1 MWILVLYRYCE
12 NLQKQRGSNLG
23 STFEEVQKVNDLRK
37 SGHTAEAIVL
47 ARSSLSKNGYD
58 SKMAG
63 ALAWCLYDEYLKPL
77 TFIRRENSDPK
88 FGPVMAG
95 FCISDEDFRKKS
107 LTALKD
113 IRELTEGN
121 IDDTL
126 LNPHILGQLKF
137 TESVYKYIKYGNAPQ
152 PMFDLGMELL
162 IGIDR
167 SRLAGRNPKNPDMPS
182 TKDRFTK
189 LALDFSSLG
198 FVKNGDKSIK
208 SQVVRLLKKIPAE
221 SLTNGTSSAA
231 KVKEKGSSNSAKV
244 NDLSPRQRYVM
255 RIAKLSLEIG
265 DNSETE
271 RVCRKALVENLFAG
285 DKNEKWINYWLVKAI
300 EETNPDEALRV
311 LDQIL
316 EKSNEGF
323 LLSLRATILNN
334 LGRSEEA
341 LVSIS
346 NSLLS
351 NVKQGSRK
359 ILSSESESSRKYR
372 VVMPEMLSKSLQMFA
387 HLSKDEGEVC
397 AHIQA
402 IRGQRLHL
410 QHPPLSRFEE
420 LAEKYNLGPA
430 TPTNDFSSLIP
441 IWVKYSD
448 TGLRQDTT
456 KKNRFLGRVIV
467 IFTQQDGQMN
477 VFASNHNSS
486 NAVEHRAVV
495 VADMPNVLYVRK
507 IKVRI
512 DASDPSIE
520 DPESAGLGKYSSD
533 MPKLTVSRETYVL
546 KREQEPFL
554 MGGGV
559 LKILGDLSS
568 ADWKR
573 ISESWRSLPK
583 SN

>member
-1 MWILVLYRYCE
+1 MA
-12 NLQKQRGSNLG
+12 
-23 STFEEVQKVNDLRK
+23 STFEDVKKVNDFRK

-47 ARSSLSKNGYD
+47 ARSSISINGSD
-58 SKMAG
+58 SKMAV
-63 ALAWCLYDEYLKPL
+63 ALSWCLYDEYLKPL
-77 TFIRRENSDPK
+77 TFIRKENAVQK
-88 FGPVMAG
+88 FEPVMAG

-121 IDDTL
+121 LDNAL
-126 LNPHILGQLKF
+126 LNPHILGQLKIS
-137 TESVYKYIKYGNAPQ
+137 ESVYKYIKYGAAPR
-152 PMFDLGMELL
+152 PMFDLGMDLL

-167 SRLAGRNPKNPDMPS
+167 SRLTGRNPKNPDMPS

-189 LALDFSSLG
+189 LVLDFSSLD
-198 FVKNGDKSIK
+198 FVKNGDKNIK
-208 SQVVRLLKKIPAE
+208 SEVVGLLKKIPAE
-221 SLTNGTSSAA
+221 SLMHDTNATP
-231 KVKEKGSSNSAKV
+231 KMKEKGGSNSAKI

-255 RIAKLSLEIG
+255 RIAKLSLEIE
-265 DNSETE
+265 DHSETE

-285 DKNEKWINYWLVKAI
+285 DKNAKWISYWLVKSI
-300 EETNPDEALRV
+300 EETNPDEAMKV

-316 EKSNEGF
+316 EKSNDGF
-323 LLSLRATILNN
+323 LLALRASILDN

-372 VVMPEMLSKSLQMFA
+372 VVMPEMLSKSLQMFVQ
-387 HLSKDEGEVC
+387 LSKDEGEVC

-410 QHPPLSRFEE
+410 HHPPLSRFEE
-420 LAEKYNLGPA
+420 LADKHKLGPA
-430 TPTNDFSSLIP
+430 IPTNDFSSLIP

-467 IFTQQDGQMN
+467 IFTQQDGLLN
-477 VFASNHNSS
+477 ALASNHNAQ
-486 NAVEHRAVV
+486 NVVEHRAGV
-495 VADMPNVLYVRK
+495 VAVMPNVLYVRK
-507 IKVRI
+507 IQVRI
-512 DASDPSIE
+512 DGSDPSIE
-520 DPESAGLGKYSSD
+520 DPESAGLGTYSDD
-533 MPKLTVSRETYVL
+533 MPKLTISRETYML

-554 MGGGV
+554 MGGGA
-559 LKILGDLSS
+559 LKILGDLSTT
-568 ADWKR
+568 DWKR
-573 ISESWRSLPK
+573 ISESWRVLPK